1 MSAIL
6 AVGRRPDVLAALRH
20 GLVVSCQA
28 REGEPLHG
36 PVHMTAIARSVVAGG
51 AVGVRIE
58 GIADVAA
65 VRAAVTV
72 PVIGL
77 WKDGHHGVYITP
89 SLDHA
94 LQVAAAGADV
104 VALDATGRPR
114 RDGLSLRDTIEAL
127 RTRTDA
133 LVMADVS
140 TVEEGVAAAAQGAD
154 LVATT
159 LSGYTG
165 GGPAGPG
172 PDLDLV
178 SRLTAVLDLPVVAE
192 GRITT
197 PGQAREAL
205 DRGAW
210 TVVVGGAITRPSSIT
225 AGFVRE
231 LGTAVRGAGTPARG
245 VDA

>member
-1 MSAIL
+1 MSATP
-6 AVGRRPDVLAALRH
+6 AVGRRPDVVAALRH

-36 PVHMTAIARSVVAGG
+36 PVHMTAIARSVIAGG
-51 AVGVRIE
+51 AVGVRVE
-58 GIADVAA
+58 GIPDLAA
-65 VRAAVTV
+65 VRAAVEV

-94 LQVAAAGADV
+94 LQVAAAGADI
-104 VALDATGRPR
+104 VALDATGRLR
-114 RDGLSLRDTIEAL
+114 RDGLSLQETIRAL
-127 RTRTDA
+127 HQETSV

-140 TVEEGVAAAAQGAD
+140 TFEEGVAAAEQGAD

-159 LSGYTG
+159 LSGYTATG
-165 GGPAGPG
+165 SEGRG

-178 SRLTAVLDLPVVAE
+178 SRLTAALDLPVVAE

-197 PGQAREAL
+197 PRQAREAL

-225 AGFVRE
+225 ARFVQE
-231 LGTAVRGAGTPARG
+231 LGKASTEVEA
-245 VDA
+245 